1 MEGPGAG
8 EALDGQAVYHTT
20 IPHPNPAL
28 GFCCTNWQL
37 DQVAIVLEQGH
48 HLHYLLVYEN

>member
-48 HLHYLLVYEN
+48 HLHYLLLYEN